1 MITFSVQF
9 LEGHIIAKINKF
21 KYIIDTGSPM
31 SFGYGTTITIDQK
44 QFPIS
49 RTGMGG
55 TTIEAL
61 SSLSGLEFDGLIG
74 MDILKN
80 FDIRFT
86 QNEIVFSDTLTFR
99 TNSAIKLPIIDTV
112 MDIPIINL
120 TIGQKDRRIV
130 FDTGAKLSYLSDEL
144 LTGTSVGDAEDF
156 YPSIGR
162 YKTKVYEVDVM
173 INEKVETLTF
183 GSLPAPL
190 RMLLTMTGT
199 KGIVGS
205 ELLKKYS
212 IIYSNSS
219 KMLFLES
226 TNNYEDELD

>member
-9 LEGHIIAKINKF
+9 LEGHIIAKINEF

-31 SFGYGTTITIDQK
+31 SFGCGTTITIDQK

-55 TTIEAL
+55 ITIEVL

-86 QNEIVFSDTLTFR
+86 QNEITFSDRLTSR
-99 TNSAIKLPIIDTV
+99 TNSAIKLPIIDAA

-120 TIGQKDRRIV
+120 NIGQKDRRIV

-144 LTGTSVGDAEDF
+144 LTGTSVGEAEDF

-162 YKTKVYEVDVM
+162 YKTKVYEVDVI
-173 INEKVETLTF
+173 INEKVETLIF

-219 KMLFLES
+219 KMLFLEPA
-226 TNNYEDELD
+226 NNYEDELD